1 MSASGTLEGMA
12 DIEDAYRSIN
22 FGRLKIAVFANDP
35 TAKFDSRQFYRLA
48 RYPRQCVGHHGNYN
62 ERGERVVKVAQCRF
76 RCGQA
81 TPSQNDREMDKID
94 AIGKIGEHR
103 KRPGNECSGNL

>member
-1 MSASGTLEGMA
+1 MREAVSVDGLSHFKLCEMSASGTLEGA
-12 DIEDAYRSIN
+12 VDIEDAYRSIN

-62 ERGERVVKVAQCRF
+62 
-76 RCGQA
+76 
-81 TPSQNDREMDKID
+81 
-94 AIGKIGEHR
+94 
-103 KRPGNECSGNL
+103 